1 MCFTLNKN
9 NNLKLVSNFKT
20 KMSKQR
26 AINVH
31 YIKNNS
37 QEQLCEYSILYR
49 LFKKVLLLSLFTN
62 VLELQIHKP

>member
-49 LFKKVLLLSLFTN
+49 LFKKSFIAFFIHECSRATN
-62 VLELQIHKP
+62 P